1 MWTEGQTDMSK
12 LTVAFRNL
20 EKAPKTGNI
29 KELLYSPSFN
39 FKISENLRVLLG
51 NLNIQP
57 FVLPSTG
64 PYYTTNV
71 VTGCYNVL
79 KSDEL
84 YEK

>member
-1 MWTEGQTDMSK
+1 MSK

-20 EKAPKTGNI
+20 EKAPKTDNI
-29 KELLYSPSFN
+29 KEFLYSPSFN
-39 FKISENLRVLLG
+39 FKISENLRVLLR

-57 FVLPSTG
+57 FVLPSTV
-64 PYYTTNV
+64 PCVTNV
-71 VTGCYNVL
+71 ITGCYNVL